1 MSNFMFAKMVFRA
14 SLNITTINNSCPST
28 VVPKNSRQIH
38 SNRVLHTVYV
48 GATNSSF
55 CAIKVVLCCL
65 AKKKSPLFITKKE
78 KLWQWERSYELGVK
92 MQYSFTLRNPKKTG
106 YIRPRVITCRKG
118 FSINRFLSLLRI
130 WKVQVNVVWWSK
142 LELSFFLRL

>member
-48 GATNSSF
+48 GATNSSI
-55 CAIKVVLCCL
+55 CPIKAVLCYL
-65 AKKKSPLFITKKE
+65 AMRKP
-78 KLWQWERSYELGVK
+78 
-92 MQYSFTLRNPKKTG
+92 TLHH
-106 YIRPRVITCRKG
+106 
-118 FSINRFLSLLRI
+118 
-130 WKVQVNVVWWSK
+130 
-142 LELSFFLRL
+142 